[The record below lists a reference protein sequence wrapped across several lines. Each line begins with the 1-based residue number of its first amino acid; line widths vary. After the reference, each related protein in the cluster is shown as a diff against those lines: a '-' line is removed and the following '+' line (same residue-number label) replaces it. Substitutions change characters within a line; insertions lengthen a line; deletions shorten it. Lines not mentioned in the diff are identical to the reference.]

1 MAKKNRSTRRNRK
14 NRKTMKGGD
23 NMPAANTAATNTAPT
38 NTAATNTAAT
48 PPANTGKLMG
58 GKRRSRKLSPGAQ
71 AWRQHVMKTFKDLR
85 AKDRNA
91 TFSQALKTAGKT
103 YRK

>member
-1 MAKKNRSTRRNRK
+1 MAKKNRSNRNRNRNRK
-14 NRKTMKGGD
+14 TRKNMKGGD
-23 NMPAANTAATNTAPT
+23 ANAPAVNASAPAPAANNVTS
-38 NTAATNTAAT
+38 
-48 PPANTGKLMG
+48 GKLMG
-58 GKRRSRKLSPGAQ
+58 GKRKSRKLSPGAQ
-71 AWRQHVMKTFKDLR
+71 AWRTHVMSTFKELR